1 MKYNFV
7 AQAYLSQ
14 HLRIIF
20 KMCLVIRKNGLIG
33 FTFSLAV
40 VQFKAFMHN
49 VENGQIYFKNFKSVS
64 EHFQH

>member
-14 HLRIIF
+14 HFRIIF

-49 VENGQIYFKNFKSVS
+49 VEKCSNIL
-64 EHFQH
+64 